1 MALSSDEKAIVE
13 EALQIYVQV
22 LARQAP
28 PAQVQQIA
36 QIAKGIIQK
45 LDSAGGGGKQ
55 GAKSPG
61 ITDEWFNKVCKTCD
75 KLGPDGCTDKVTEK
89 YPGKCDPILHFENKK
104 RGLEKAALKN

>member
-1 MALSSDEKAIVE
+1 MALNNDEKAIVE
-13 EALQIYVQV
+13 EALQVYVQV

-28 PAQVQQIA
+28 PQQVQQIA
-36 QIAKGIIQK
+36 QIIKGIILK
-45 LDSAGGGGKQ
+45 LDSVGGGSGKQ

-89 YPGKCDPILHFENKK
+89 YPGKCDPIIHFENKK
-104 RGLEKAALKN
+104 RGLEKK